1 MHEALRTRVGAA
13 LPVWA
18 LWLVAV
24 VGFTALG
31 VATGL
36 IWTDESAT
44 GMPGTV
50 RDGLLWP
57 LRSWDFAWY
66 ERLASGGYPEGI
78 VRRQHAFFPLWPLLL
93 SLGPPVVVGGIVMV
107 VASAAAFLG
116 VATLNPSGDART
128 TAIALA
134 CMPGSFA
141 LALLYPDALALA
153 CAVWACVLVA
163 NPRAGPVALG
173 GAVVLGAA
181 AAASRPNGLLV
192 AIPLAWL
199 AYRHGRG
206 VGRWLA
212 AAAPLGA
219 AAAVHGF
226 LWSRTG
232 DPLAFTHAQARWR
245 RGEPWDLVWGVPGNL
260 ASGHYQTAAEVL
272 LGLGAIG
279 LCVLLWRRGPGPRIW
294 AIYATAVLVLSL
306 GSGSWQSIAR
316 QALFAFPLV
325 WAAAGEPRLRRPAV
339 AAAGIAVNV
348 ALLVAIP
355 WLTP

>member
-36 IWTDESAT
+36 IWTDENAT

-93 SLGPPVVVGGIVMV
+93 SLGPPVVIGGVVMV

-116 VATLNPSGDART
+116 VAALNPSGDART

-181 AAASRPNGLLV
+181 TAAARPNGLLV

-206 VGRWLA
+206 VG
-212 AAAPLGA
+212 
-219 AAAVHGF
+219 
-226 LWSRTG
+226 
-232 DPLAFTHAQARWR
+232 PLAGRGRPAR
-245 RGEPWDLVWGVPGNL
+245 RGGG
-260 ASGHYQTAAEVL
+260 
-272 LGLGAIG
+272 GAR
-279 LCVLLWRRGPGPRIW
+279 L
-294 AIYATAVLVLSL
+294 
-306 GSGSWQSIAR
+306 
-316 QALFAFPLV
+316 PLV
-325 WAAAGEPRLRRPAV
+325 AHRRPAGV
-339 AAAGIAVNV
+339 HARPGPLAARRAVGPRLGR
-348 ALLVAIP
+348 ARQPRERPLPDARRRCCSASA
-355 WLTP
+355 